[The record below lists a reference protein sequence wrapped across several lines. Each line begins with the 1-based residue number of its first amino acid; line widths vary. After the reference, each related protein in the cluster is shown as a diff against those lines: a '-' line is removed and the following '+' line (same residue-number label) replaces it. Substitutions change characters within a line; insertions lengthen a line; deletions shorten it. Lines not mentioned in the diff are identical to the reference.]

1 VVGKLRRFPTGAGT
15 VASAQ
20 KDPFRGF
27 MKRIAILS
35 ALLFAVSIS
44 AVAAPLGTA
53 ARTVIPMDIQ
63 QIISVDYRAL
73 KASSTAL
80 ALKEKVLPDN
90 MKQFESALRG
100 VGVNPDQDVEQLTFA
115 SFRVPKSGLRM
126 VGIAQGT
133 FAMKSFMKK
142 MALKKIKP
150 VKHRTT
156 ELWPMAGGMQMAFL
170 DTFTILFGESSS
182 VKNALDTRDGEAQS
196 LTSNS
201 QITDMIASVESG
213 PVWSVLDQS
222 GTQNMMRSALG
233 EAASLAD
240 YNVVKKRL
248 LGSRYTMDFQNGVA
262 FDLSVV
268 TSDTMTAATMS
279 SLIKAGMMYR
289 KMNAPPAEKM
299 AMEGVTVNNDSSN
312 LQLHFK
318 TDDKKF
324 QALLNTEIFA
334 AMTK

>member
-1 VVGKLRRFPTGAGT
+1 
-15 VASAQ
+15 
-20 KDPFRGF
+20 

-35 ALLFAVSIS
+35 ALLFAVTIS

-53 ARTVIPMDIQ
+53 ARTVIPQDIQ

-73 KASSTAL
+73 KASPTAI

-90 MKQFESALRG
+90 MKQFENALRG

-126 VGIAQGT
+126 VGVAQGT
-133 FAMKSFMKK
+133 FPMKSFTKK

-150 VKHRTT
+150 VKYRTND
-156 ELWPMAGGMQMAFL
+156 LWPMAGGMQMAFL
-170 DTFTILFGESSS
+170 DTFTLLFGESSS
-182 VKNALDTRDGEAQS
+182 VKSALDVRDGEAQS
-196 LTSNS
+196 LTSNP

-262 FDLSVV
+262 FDLDVV

-299 AMEGVTVNNDSSN
+299 AIEGVTVNSDSSN

-318 TDDKKF
+318 TDDRKF
-324 QALLNTEIFA
+324 QSLLNTDIFA
-334 AMTK
+334 AMTR

>member
-1 VVGKLRRFPTGAGT
+1 
-15 VASAQ
+15 
-20 KDPFRGF
+20 

-35 ALLFAVSIS
+35 ALVLSIS
-44 AVAAPLGTA
+44 SCLFAAPLGTA
-53 ARTVIPMDIQ
+53 ARTVIPSDIQ

-73 KASSTAL
+73 KASPTAI

-115 SFRVPKSGLRM
+115 SFRVPKSGLSM

-133 FAMKSFMKK
+133 FPMKTFMKK

-150 VKHRTT
+150 AKYRAT

-170 DTFTILFGESSS
+170 DNYTLLFGEQSS
-182 VKNALDTRDGEAQS
+182 VKRALDARDGEAQS
-196 LTSNS
+196 MAYNS
-201 QITDMIASVESG
+201 QITDMISSVESG

-233 EAASLAD
+233 EAAGLAD

-262 FDLSVV
+262 FDLDVV
-268 TSDTMTAATMS
+268 TSDNMTAATMS

-299 AMEGVTVNNDSSN
+299 AMEGVTVNSDSSN

-324 QALLNTEIFA
+324 QSLLNTDIFA
-334 AMTK
+334 AMTR